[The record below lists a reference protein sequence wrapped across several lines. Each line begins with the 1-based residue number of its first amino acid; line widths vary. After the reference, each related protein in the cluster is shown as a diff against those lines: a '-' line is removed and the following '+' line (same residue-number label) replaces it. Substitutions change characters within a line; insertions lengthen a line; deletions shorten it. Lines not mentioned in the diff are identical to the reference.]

1 MKFDSY
7 INLILERLRI
17 TDPALKIV
25 STGEIITGIPGR
37 QDHAGLYELL
47 AKKIKGTNNI
57 SFDQAVAIASKM
69 LKTDE
74 VISGFVD
81 NEGKF
86 YDRKEAY
93 QLANPF
99 NLAKRALAKDNG
111 ELNTE
116 DIPV

>member
-7 INLILERLRI
+7 VNLILERLRI

-25 STGEIITGIPGR
+25 STGEVITGVPGK

-47 AKKIKGTNNI
+47 AKKIKGSKDI
-57 SFDQAVAIASKM
+57 SFEQAVAIASKM
-69 LKTDE
+69 FKNDE

-93 QLANPF
+93 RLANPF
-99 NLAKRALAKDNG
+99 NLAKKALAKNDG

-116 DIPV
+116 DIPE

>member
-1 MKFDSY
+1 MQFD
-7 INLILERLRI
+7 NLVTLILERLRI

-25 STGEIITGIPGR
+25 STGEVITGVPGK

-47 AKKIKGTNNI
+47 AKKIKGDESI
-57 SFDQAVAIASKM
+57 SFEQALVIASKM
-69 LKTDE
+69 LKNDE

-93 QLANPF
+93 RLANPF
-99 NLAKRALAKDNG
+99 GLAKRALAKDDG

-116 DIPV
+116 DIPE

>member
-1 MKFDSY
+1 MKFDSLVT
-7 INLILERLRI
+7 LILERLRI

-25 STGEIITGIPGR
+25 ATDEIITGEPGK
-37 QDHAGLYELL
+37 QEHAGLYEIL
-47 AKKIKGTNNI
+47 AKHIMGIKSI
-57 SFDQAVAIASKM
+57 SFDKAVAVASKM
-69 LKTDE
+69 LKDGE

-93 QLANPF
+93 KLANPF
-99 NLAKRALAKDNG
+99 NLARAALAKDDG